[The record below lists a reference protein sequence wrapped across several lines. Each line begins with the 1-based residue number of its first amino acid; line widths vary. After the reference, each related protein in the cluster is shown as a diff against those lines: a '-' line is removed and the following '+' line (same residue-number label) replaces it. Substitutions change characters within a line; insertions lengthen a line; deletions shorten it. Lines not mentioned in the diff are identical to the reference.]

1 MKKLSLLLIAVLLLG
16 FNSFSQDFIY
26 TKSNTRIAAADINL
40 GIGEVHYKDYNN
52 QDGPEIAIKNRDIS
66 LIAYEDGHLEFF
78 EPVKRIVMR
87 NNFKQNLFTYH
98 VADLLFN
105 NFTISFEHINKSG
118 KIGFEVPLSLGYSHY
133 ANIDDLYNQFYT
145 GLSLN
150 FYPTGQ
156 GKWRFLTGPG
166 MRIGMA
172 KWDYYD
178 YYDETGYNTNY
189 DETTGYFKLMINNG
203 VIFTPI
209 DALTFSVV
217 GSLGVRY
224 VFTIPEGY
232 DYQLRTTGAISVNLS
247 YRF

>member
-1 MKKLSLLLIAVLLLG
+1 MKKLLFLLLTISIFSLDA
-16 FNSFSQDFIY
+16 FSQDFIY
-26 TKSNTRIAAADINL
+26 TRNNNRIAAKIIDL
-40 GIGEVHYKDYNN
+40 EIGEVHYKDYNN
-52 QDGPEIAIKNRDIS
+52 QDGPEIAIKNNDVS

-87 NNFKQNLFTYH
+87 NDYKANLFTYH

-118 KIGFEVPLSLGYSHY
+118 KIGFEIPLSLGYSHY

-172 KWDYYD
+172 KWDYYN
-178 YYDETGYNTNY
+178 YNENGYSNNY

-209 DALTFSVV
+209 DALSFSVV

-224 VFTIPEGY
+224 VFTMPEGY
-232 DYQLRTTGAISVNLS
+232 DYQLRTTGAVSVNLS

>member
-1 MKKLSLLLIAVLLLG
+1 MRKLSLLLVFALLLG
-16 FNSFSQDFIY
+16 FNSFSQDYIY
-26 TKSNTRIAAADINL
+26 TKSNSRIAAKIIDL
-40 GIGEVHYKDYNN
+40 GIAEVHYKDYNN
-52 QDGPEIAIKNRDIS
+52 QNGTVIAIKNSDIS

-78 EPVKRIVMR
+78 EPVKRIKMR
-87 NNFKQNLFTYH
+87 NDFKANLFTYH

-172 KWDYYD
+172 KWDYYNYHDGGNSTD
-178 YYDETGYNTNY
+178 YN
-189 DETTGYFKLMINNG
+189 ETTGYFKLMINNG

-209 DALTFSVV
+209 EALSFSVI

-224 VFTIPEGY
+224 VFTMPEGY
-232 DYQLRTTGAISVNLS
+232 DYQLRTTGAVSVNLS